1 MKITVIGTGY
11 VGLTTAV
18 SLAMRGHSV
27 MGVDVDAA
35 KVERLQRGQSPI
47 YEPGLEPE
55 LQKAMEEGRLTFAAD
70 PAEGVT
76 QADVIF
82 LCVGTPE
89 GQDGRADLTYL
100 FKAVATL
107 QELLPKEGGEKL
119 VVMKSTV
126 PVGTSD
132 QVADMLAAFNN
143 VHVVTNPE
151 FLREGRALRDSLKPS
166 RIVIGA
172 RDEQSFA
179 LMENVYADIDAPRIH
194 TTRANAEMIKYAS
207 NAFLA
212 TRISFMN
219 ELARLCA
226 AVGADIEVVASGMGL
241 DSRIGPEFLRA
252 GVGFGGSC
260 FPKDLEALIKL
271 ARATQTPLSLLEV
284 VREINKGQPAWF
296 LDRMRNF
303 LPSFAGKE
311 IALLGLSFKPETDDI
326 REAPSLGIVKRLLAE
341 GAHVRA
347 YDPVAVPHVVR
358 LYPELTFAKTAYDA
372 LEGAD
377 AAILVTEWQEC
388 TQLDWLRVKVM
399 MAGTLLF
406 DGRNAWPAEHVKGL
420 GFTYLGV
427 GRS

>member
-18 SLAMRGHSV
+18 SFAMRGHSV

-47 YEPGLEPE
+47 YEPGLEPA
-55 LQKAMEEGRLTFAAD
+55 LQKAMEEGGLTFTAN
-70 PAEGVT
+70 PAEAVAR
-76 QADVIF
+76 ADALF

-89 GQDGRADLTYL
+89 GQDGRADLGYL

-107 QELLPKEGGEKL
+107 QELLPKEGGERL
-119 VVMKSTV
+119 VVIKSTV

-132 QVADMLAAFNN
+132 QIAGMFAAYSN

-151 FLREGRALRDSLKPS
+151 FLREGRALQDSLEPS

-172 RDEQSFA
+172 RDERAFA
-179 LMENVYADIDAPRIH
+179 LMEDVYADIDAPRIH

-226 AVGADIEVVASGMGL
+226 AVGADIEVVARGMGL

-260 FPKDLEALIKL
+260 FPKDIEALINL
-271 ARATQTPLSLLEV
+271 ARATQTPLSLLEQ
-284 VREINKGQPAWF
+284 VRAINRSQPAWF
-296 LDRMRNF
+296 LDRMRNC
-303 LPSFAGKE
+303 LQTFAGKE

-326 REAPSLGIVKRLLAE
+326 REAPSLVIVKRLLAE

-358 LYPELTFAKTAYDA
+358 LFPELTFVNTAYDA

-377 AAILVTEWQEC
+377 AAILVTEWKEC
-388 TQLDWLRVKVM
+388 TQLDWLWVKVI
-399 MAGTLLF
+399 MAGTFLF